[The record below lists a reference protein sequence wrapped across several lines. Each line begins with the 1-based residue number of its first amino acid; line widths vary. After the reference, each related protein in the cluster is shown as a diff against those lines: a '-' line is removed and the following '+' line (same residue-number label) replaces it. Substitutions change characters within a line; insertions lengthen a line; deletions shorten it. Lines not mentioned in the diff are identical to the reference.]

1 MKEVR
6 DIYAV
11 NYNTL
16 IKVTEDDSKKY
27 KDIPC
32 SWTGRINIVKTAM
45 LPKATYRFNA
55 IPYQNTYS
63 ILHRSRTNNPKIYTE
78 TQKTQSRQSNP

>member
-16 IKVTEDDSKKY
+16 IKVTEDDSKKWAAT
-27 KDIPC
+27 PC
-32 SWTGRINIVKTAM
+32 SWNG
-45 LPKATYRFNA
+45 
-55 IPYQNTYS
+55 S
-63 ILHRSRTNNPKIYTE
+63 IGVI
-78 TQKTQSRQSNP
+78 